1 MFWALSVLLIPL
13 LFVFFSWKLF
23 FAGHHTI
30 NVWIE
35 SNIWLHQCGE
45 MCVCAC
51 VPVCMCVCVCV
62 PVRRK
67 GNICLLIYGLS
78 DLFPLQM
85 GCHAL
90 WFHKANATV
99 TNDSGCDPVTATFFT
114 RTNKRARWRSVL
126 QLQRRSVP
134 PVLFSLM
141 EGTVKCQNLKHSLRL
156 QSTKA
161 QSHHWQA
168 VSACSTS

>member
-1 MFWALSVLLIPL
+1 MQFPWKKSVMFWALSVLLTPL
-13 LFVFFSWKLF
+13 LFVALSWNI
-23 FAGHHTI
+23 FAGHHTT

-35 SNIWLHQCGE
+35 SNIWLHQCRE
-45 MCVCAC
+45 MCVCL
-51 VPVCMCVCVCV
+51 CVCA

-90 WFHKANATV
+90 WFHKANTTV

-134 PVLFSLM
+134 PVLFSLT
-141 EGTVKCQNLKHSLRL
+141 EGTFKCQNLKHSLRL

-161 QSHHWQA
+161 QPHHWQA